1 MTIDANYSS
10 NNFWSLDWFPPQPQQ
25 DSELLDRLGFIPGL
39 KEFLILRQVH
49 ALEHATVWVLNEIE
63 TQRQGTNDR
72 VNIDRGNLGGLSTEK
87 GFYLYGSVIS
97 SKLKKAATI
106 ALERIEKGEWHL
118 ALHPRCGT
126 NASVGIVLTAGSMA
140 IAHILLPK
148 RPIEQLI
155 GFGLA
160 AAIADRLKPEIGAIV
175 QKYLTTAIPF
185 NLTIEDVKETIDV
198 WGRSAHFVG
207 VKWQD

>member
-1 MTIDANYSS
+1 MTIDVNYSP
-10 NNFWSLDWFPPQPQQ
+10 NNFWSLDWFPPQPRQ

-39 KEFLILRQVH
+39 KELLILRQVH

-63 TQRQGTNDR
+63 AQHQGLKDR
-72 VNIDRGNLGGLSTEK
+72 VNIDRGDLGGLSTEK

-97 SKLKKAATI
+97 SKIKKAAKI

-126 NASVGIVLTAGSMA
+126 NASVGMVLTAGSIA

-155 GFGLA
+155 GCGLA
-160 AAIADRLKPEIGAIV
+160 AAIADRLKPEIGIIV

-185 NLTIEDVKETIDV
+185 NLTIGDVKETIDI
-198 WGRSAHFVG
+198 WGRSAYFVG
-207 VKWQD
+207 VQWQD